1 MPTVKELKDQI
12 MVKWS
17 KIQDAQ
23 VRHLIDQLI
32 QHAEFLEQSN
42 KKLQS
47 PGNKANHIRPRGE
60 DLEIIRTEL
69 NLDLLSD
76 EKAVG
81 EEPSLRQM
89 VTHLIDHAKNLEA
102 TFEQLIQK

>member
-1 MPTVKELKDQI
+1 

-32 QHAEFLEQSN
+32 QHAELLEQSN

-47 PGNKANHIRPRGE
+47 PGNNGNHIRPRGE
-60 DLEIIRTEL
+60 DLEMIQSEL

-76 EKAVG
+76 EKTTR
-81 EEPSLRQM
+81 EETSLRQM

>member
-12 MVKWS
+12 MGKWS

-32 QHAEFLEQSN
+32 QHAESLEQSN

-47 PGNKANHIRPRGE
+47 PGNKPNHIRPRGN
-60 DLEIIRTEL
+60 DLELIQSEL
-69 NLDLLSD
+69 DLDLLSD
-76 EKAVG
+76 EKTAG

-89 VTHLIDHAKNLEA
+89 VTHLIDHTKNLEV